1 MERQTMQQQLDYWKR
16 LLPVGSVLLINQLS
30 CRFVTVKGISYNK
43 VTGYLIVQYTRE
55 DAPNTVFKENVGAF
69 YNYIV
74 SHQVQ

>member
-1 MERQTMQQQLDYWKR
+1 MQQQLDYWKR
-16 LLPVGSVLLINQLS
+16 LLPVGSVWLTNQLS
-30 CRFVTVKGISYNK
+30 CRFVTVKGISYDK

>member
-1 MERQTMQQQLDYWKR
+1 MERQIMQQPLDYWKR
-16 LLPVGSVLLINQLS
+16 LLPVGSVWLTGQLS
-30 CRFVTVKGISYNK
+30 CRFVTVKGISYDK

-74 SHQVQ
+74 EYQVQ

>member
-1 MERQTMQQQLDYWKR
+1 MQQQLDYWKR
-16 LLPVGSVLLINQLS
+16 LLPVGSVWLTNQLS
-30 CRFVTVKGISYNK
+30 CRFVTVKGISYDK
-43 VTGYLIVQYTRE
+43 VTGYLIVQYIRE

>member
-1 MERQTMQQQLDYWKR
+1 MERQTMQQHLDYWQR
-16 LLPVGSVLLINQLS
+16 LLPVGSVWLTNQLS
-30 CRFVTVKGISYNK
+30 CRFVTVKGISYDK

-55 DAPNTVFKENVGAF
+55 DAPNAVFKENVGAF

>member
-16 LLPVGSVLLINQLS
+16 LLPVGSVWLINQLS

>member
-1 MERQTMQQQLDYWKR
+1 MEKQTMQQQLDYWKR
-16 LLPVGSVLLINQLS
+16 LLPVGSVWLTNQLS
-30 CRFVTVKGISYNK
+30 CRFVTVKGISYDK